1 MLVIIVFGTHPVKTD
16 LVFDS
21 LDKCL
26 EAEEVM
32 HAEQESKFLRW
43 RAVFRETESSLLT
56 KEEALAKRRI
66 GMESNMHPAR
76 TASDQ
81 PELGSVCRK
90 RLALRRL

>member
-1 MLVIIVFGTHPVKTD
+1 MKWMLVIIVFGTYPVKTD

-32 HAEQESKFLRW
+32 HAEQESKFQRW
-43 RAVFRETESSLLT
+43 RAVFRETEATLLT

-66 GMESNMHPAR
+66 GMENQATCIPHARPA
-76 TASDQ
+76 TN
-81 PELGSVCRK
+81 PN
-90 RLALRRL
+90 